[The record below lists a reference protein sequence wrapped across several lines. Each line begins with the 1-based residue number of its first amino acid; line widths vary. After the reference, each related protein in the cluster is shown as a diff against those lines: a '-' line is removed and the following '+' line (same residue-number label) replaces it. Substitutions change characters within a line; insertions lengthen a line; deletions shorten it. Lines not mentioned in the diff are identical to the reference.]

1 MSKKNTGLGRGLSAL
16 LGDEVRIQP
25 DVHGKATSDER
36 IREIAVDL
44 LVPNASQPRRHFDED
59 ALQELSDSIK
69 AQGVLQP
76 ILVRPLASDPGLY
89 EIVAGERRWRAA
101 QRARL
106 HQVPVS
112 IHELNDAQTLTIAL
126 IENIQRSDLSPMEE
140 ARAYRQ
146 LADDLGHNQENLAQA
161 VGKSRSH
168 VANLLRLLSLPLTVQ
183 KLVDE
188 GRLTMGHARALINAE
203 DPERLAKQVIEQ
215 ELSVRQTE
223 VLAQQKRAQNARAG
237 GRKPSATKDADTRAL
252 EADIAAALGLKVD
265 IQYKGKTGGSI
276 RVFYQ
281 SLEQLDDVC
290 QKLCKEG

>member
-25 DVHGKATSDER
+25 DIQGQAVSDER
-36 IREIAVDL
+36 VRDIAVDL
-44 LVPNASQPRRHFDED
+44 LVPNTSQPRRHFDED

-112 IHELNDAQTLTIAL
+112 VHELNDAQTLTIAL

-215 ELSVRQTE
+215 ELSVRQAET
-223 VLAQQKRAQNARAG
+223 LAQQKRAQNARAG
-237 GRKPSATKDADTRAL
+237 GRKPSSVKDADTRAL